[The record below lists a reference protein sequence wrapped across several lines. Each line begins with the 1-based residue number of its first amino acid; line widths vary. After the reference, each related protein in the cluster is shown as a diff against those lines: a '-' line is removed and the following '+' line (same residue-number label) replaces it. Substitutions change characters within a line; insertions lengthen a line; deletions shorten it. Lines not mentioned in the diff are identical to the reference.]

1 MNQEDFEITFLSEEK
16 APRQQWEIPQNA
28 VQVGQIAEG
37 DLRLYIGQE
46 LLRQM
51 DALASFDLRR
61 ETGCFLV
68 GDYLEQDGQLYAIVA
83 GFIEARYADASSASL
98 TFTHETWQYV
108 SAQLEERFA
117 GMRILGWQHTH
128 PGYGVFLS
136 EYDLFIQEN
145 FFNLPYQIAYVI
157 DPIQGHRGFFE
168 WKQGK
173 ICPLS
178 GYYVFGNLGEQISLM
193 PGIERA
199 PEKPQKKRRWW
210 LFLLLFLLAVFLA
223 AATAGTILFARSQSG
238 RAQEGGGSRPGMV
251 ELAEQRSEKLYGA
264 EKYSHHF

>member
-68 GDYLEQDGQLYAIVA
+68 GDYLEQDGQFCAIVA

-210 LFLLLFLLAVFLA
+210 LFLLVFLLAVFLA

-238 RAQEGGGSRPGMV
+238 RAQESGGSRPGMV
-251 ELAEQRSEKLYGA
+251 ELAEQDA
-264 EKYSHHF
+264 ELSPQ

>member
-68 GDYLEQDGQLYAIVA
+68 GDYLEQDGQLCAIVA

-199 PEKPQKKRRWW
+199 PEKPQKKRHWW
-210 LFLLLFLLAVFLA
+210 LFLLVFLLAVFLA

>member
-1 MNQEDFEITFLSEEK
+1 MNQEDFEITFLSGEE
-16 APRQQWEIPQNA
+16 APRRQWEIPKNA
-28 VQVGQIAEG
+28 VQVGEIAEG

-46 LLRQM
+46 LLHQM
-51 DALASFDLRR
+51 DALAGFDLRR

-68 GDYLEQDGQLYAIVA
+68 GDYLEQDGRLCAIVA
-83 GFIEARYADASSASL
+83 GLIEARYADASSASL

-108 SAQLEERFA
+108 SSQLEEHFA

-136 EYDLFIQEN
+136 QHDLFIQEN

-157 DPIQGHRGFFE
+157 DPIQGHRGFFG
-168 WKQGK
+168 WKQGR

-178 GYYVFGNLGEQISLM
+178 GYYVFGNLGEEIRLL
-193 PGIERA
+193 PGAERA
-199 PEKPQKKRRWW
+199 PGKPKKKRRWW

-223 AATAGTILFARSQSG
+223 AATAGTILFARSQSE
-238 RAQEGGGSRPGMV
+238 QSQKGGGSRPGMM
-251 ELAEQRSEKLYGA
+251 ELAEPAQPDGA
-264 EKYSHHF
+264 LFTQ

>member
-51 DALASFDLRR
+51 DALAGFDLRR

-68 GDYLEQDGQLYAIVA
+68 GDYLEQDGQLCAIVA

-178 GYYVFGNLGEQISLM
+178 GYYVFGNLGEQIRLM
-193 PGIERA
+193 PGIEGA
-199 PEKPQKKRRWW
+199 PEKPRKKRRWW
-210 LFLLLFLLAVFLA
+210 LFLLVFLLAVFLA

-238 RAQEGGGSRPGMV
+238 QAQEGGGSRPGMV
-251 ELAEQRSEKLYGA
+251 ELAEQDA
-264 EKYSHHF
+264 ELSPQ

>member
-68 GDYLEQDGQLYAIVA
+68 GDYLEQDGRLCAIVA

-98 TFTHETWQYV
+98 THETWQYV

-210 LFLLLFLLAVFLA
+210 LFLLVFLLAVFLA